1 MHRQWRIQRTEVP
14 YREGQ
19 DRWDRV
25 YQCLL
30 HWAQD
35 VHSQEEDH
43 VRRPVG
49 YRPSASS
56 KRRRLS
62 SKSNGYKPMPP
73 IKAGRW
79 RKRISSGM
87 MGIVAVA

>member
-30 HWAQD
+30 HWAQA

-43 VRRPVG
+43 VRRPVRSG
-49 YRPSASS
+49 IDPAPAASADD
-56 KRRRLS
+56 
-62 SKSNGYKPMPP
+62 
-73 IKAGRW
+73 
-79 RKRISSGM
+79 
-87 MGIVAVA
+87 